1 MTSPKVY
8 FVMLCT
14 QYEMGSNT
22 LSQTVY
28 KEVYLEVEFYVVSQL
43 REMCMLWCRSRKGAA
58 SFLCQQ
64 LKRLVRASGIP
75 T

>member
-1 MTSPKVY
+1 M
-8 FVMLCT
+8 FCT
-14 QYEMGSNT
+14 QYEIGSNT

-64 LKRLVRASGIP
+64 LKRFVLVSGIQ
-75 T
+75 TLR